1 LARELLLRVISTSRH
16 TAGTSKGSLDH
27 ATTSRASVEDG
38 QALVEYAAIL
48 ALVFAVVVVAY
59 GALGTATLGLFQQ
72 VTGALGL

>member
-1 LARELLLRVISTSRH
+1 MTP
-16 TAGTSKGSLDH
+16 
-27 ATTSRASVEDG
+27 RASVEDG

-59 GALGTATLGLFQQ
+59 GALGEATLGLFQQ